1 MRVATRLAA
10 KPAPPLELQG
20 PAPIFP
26 GLMSSAPRFGNGQA
40 LHKHEPKVMS
50 PRADW
55 SGPPAPGH
63 YDVGQNKDPKFPS
76 PRASSFG
83 GNLSKEDRSK
93 TGLHGIAMK
102 GRNLP
107 GPNSYSVDEYVKTK
121 SRVPTFKFGA
131 SSRGASNGSAIS
143 PPPPVPRVWCLLPGH
158 WNRGAFHVQ
167 LSLLSEPCL
176 LLPRRAP
183 SHAPPLVVHIA
194 RQSLRSAR
202 RRHRRPHLH
211 EQGAH
216 EAELLALTTLTHT
229 HMPLS
234 SRSAPDNAHS
244 HPHALWLAPRAF
256 RRRIPTSPATTSSR
270 RHVPSI
276 RRAQLREKGGG
287 GQACAAA
294 GERERGKVRGP
305 STSARCS
312 CVRL

>member
-1 MRVATRLAA
+1 MATRLAA

-131 SSRGASNGSAIS
+131 SSRGALNGSAIL
-143 PPPPVPRVWCLLPGH
+143 PPPPPPCRAC
-158 WNRGAFHVQ
+158 GAY
-167 LSLLSEPCL
+167 
-176 LLPRRAP
+176 
-183 SHAPPLVVHIA
+183 
-194 RQSLRSAR
+194 
-202 RRHRRPHLH
+202 
-211 EQGAH
+211 
-216 EAELLALTTLTHT
+216 
-229 HMPLS
+229 
-234 SRSAPDNAHS
+234 
-244 HPHALWLAPRAF
+244 
-256 RRRIPTSPATTSSR
+256 SPATGIVERFMSSSLSSPSRASSFLAGRRRMRLHLWFTSR
-270 RHVPSI
+270 DNRCGP
-276 RRAQLREKGGG
+276 RAADTEGRIF
-287 GQACAAA
+287 
-294 GERERGKVRGP
+294 
-305 STSARCS
+305 TSKARTK
-312 CVRL
+312 RNFWP

>member
-131 SSRGASNGSAIS
+131 SSRGALNGSAIS
-143 PPPPVPRVWCLLPGH
+143 PPPPRAARVVPTPRPLESWSVSCPALSPLRAVSPPSSPGAVACASTCGSH
-158 WNRGAFHVQ
+158 RATIAAVRAPQ
-167 LSLLSEPCL
+167 TPKAASSRA
-176 LLPRRAP
+176 RRA
-183 SHAPPLVVHIA
+183 
-194 RQSLRSAR
+194 RS
-202 RRHRRPHLH
+202 
-211 EQGAH
+211 G
-216 EAELLALTTLTHT
+216 TFG
-229 HMPLS
+229 
-234 SRSAPDNAHS
+234 PDNAHS
-244 HPHALWLAPRAF
+244 HPHALELAKRARQRSLTPARPLARATRFPQADTDFSGDDKLASPRTVDQA
-256 RRRIPTSPATTSSR
+256 
-270 RHVPSI
+270 
-276 RRAQLREKGGG
+276 RAAAGKGGG